1 MHASLTHKKVVVDR
15 SIHDYLAGIKSHA
28 GIVVAR
34 PV

>member
-1 MHASLTHKKVVVDR
+1 MHASLTGKKVLIDKP
-15 SIHDYLAGIKSHA
+15 IHDYLASIKAHA